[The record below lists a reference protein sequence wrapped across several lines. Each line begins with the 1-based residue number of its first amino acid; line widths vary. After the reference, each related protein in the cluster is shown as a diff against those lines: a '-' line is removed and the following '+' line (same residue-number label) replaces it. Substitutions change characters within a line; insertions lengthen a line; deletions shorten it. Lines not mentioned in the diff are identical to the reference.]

1 VRARTSREG
10 NRDSA
15 KMEEGL
21 SRLLQIDSDLRRV
34 HRELGSPP
42 LWPREPGF
50 ATLVHI
56 ILEQQVSLASAR
68 AAFDRLRATTGP
80 ITPISF
86 LTLSDAAL
94 LKIGFSRQKTSY
106 CRYLANALVRKEID
120 LETLAMNPDDSAVRS
135 ELMKLKGIG
144 AWTADIYLLMALRR
158 PDVWPVGDLALA
170 VALREVK
177 RLERRPG
184 PNEMEQ
190 IAAAWRPHRAVA
202 ARLLWHHY
210 LSTPRRRTAHASF
223 GTTA

>member
-1 VRARTSREG
+1 MRAKASR
-10 NRDSA
+10 NRNSGSA
-15 KMEEGL
+15 KMETGL

-34 HRELGSPP
+34 HREFGSPP

-68 AAFDRLRATTGP
+68 AAFDRLRTAIGP
-80 ITPISF
+80 ITPTSF

-94 LKIGFSRQKTSY
+94 LKVGFSRQKTSY
-106 CRYLANALVRKEID
+106 CRYLANALIQKDID
-120 LETLAMNPDDSAVRS
+120 LESLANNPDDSSVRS

-158 PDVWPVGDLALA
+158 PDIWPVGDLALA

-184 PNEMEQ
+184 PDEMEQ
-190 IAAAWRPHRAVA
+190 IAAAWCPHRAVA

-210 LSTPRRRTAHASF
+210 LSTPRRKAE
-223 GTTA
+223 